1 MNPNQ
6 SQAKPSSAPPRPGGA
21 APGGNALAIDPV
33 KLLLKY
39 KWLLGGAAAVGA
51 VLGVVAHLVLIRVYP
66 IYRAEAIIECLSPE
80 VDPARVALE
89 RIDQNEMQLFMGTQ
103 VDRMK
108 SDFVLNRVIRDP
120 RFVQEAPQWSRPYQ
134 LSGGFDVVNGLED
147 IRKIVRASI
156 IPNTTLIRLSVSTNY
171 RVDTAGILRL
181 VRENYMEQRT
191 AESTRDI
198 NQRRE
203 VARRSIQNSERRLT
217 DLNTQRTRL
226 VRDQAMDS
234 LDGQRSQ
241 LSETMRVVSYQLI
254 QLQQN
259 IEAAQIALQ
268 QDETQLLRG
277 VGIQFDNNLR
287 LQVENLPQIQQ
298 LQQTLNAYESELSAM
313 RQMGI
318 QPGHRSFRLLVS
330 AIEGIKEQIDQT
342 RERLLREAFE
352 SRIDQY
358 RLAIS
363 QFQGQQA
370 QLVTQQERLR
380 EELTELTRIVG
391 EVSDI
396 DRAIDTT
403 IKMISDQQM
412 KLAELDAAASLTSVV
427 RVRVLQPETVPD
439 IAAFPKIYI
448 MIPLGVILLTGLVTG
463 TILVLEIL
471 DQRVKGPSDLV
482 AMGRI
487 NVLGFVP
494 DAAED
499 PSQPEHPES
508 VFRDVPGSVMAEH
521 YRQLR
526 TRVTK
531 AMTRSGHKTLL
542 VIGATPG
549 SGATSVVSNL
559 GSAMVSAG
567 HKVLVID
574 ANFRRSRLHLAF
586 DAPEGPG
593 LADVLGGG
601 VSLDSAIISRGA
613 GPDLLPA
620 GSAKNRMVEQL
631 GTQGIQDVLNTVRDR
646 YDFVLIDVAPA
657 LVAGDAQSL
666 ANRCDASMLVAR
678 ALHEKRGM
686 VARMRN
692 ELSESKAELLGAM
705 VNAVRSSAG
714 GYLRKNIRTSAG
726 YASDPSGQAA

>member
-6 SQAKPSSAPPRPGGA
+6 TQAKPTSSPPRPGGA
-21 APGGNALAIDPV
+21 APAGNALSIDPV

-39 KWLLGGAAAVGA
+39 KWLLAGAAVVGA
-51 VLGVVAHLVLIRVYP
+51 VLGTVAHLVLIRVYP
-66 IYRAEAIIECLSPE
+66 IYQAEAIIECLSPE

-89 RIDQNEMQLFMGTQ
+89 RIDQNEMQLFMSTQ
-103 VDRMK
+103 VNRMK

-120 RFVQEAPQWSRPYQ
+120 RFANEAPQWSRPYQ
-134 LSGGFDVVNGLED
+134 LSGGFDLVNALRD
-147 IRKIVRASI
+147 IRKVVRASI
-156 IPNTTLIRLSVSTNY
+156 VPNTTLIRLSVSTNH

-181 VRENYMEQRT
+181 VRENYMEQRM

-198 NQRRE
+198 NQRRD
-203 VARRSIQNSERRLT
+203 VARRSIQNSERQLAE
-217 DLNTQRTRL
+217 LNTRRTRL
-226 VRDQAMDS
+226 VRDQEMDS
-234 LDGQRSQ
+234 LDGVRSQ
-241 LSETMRVVSYQLI
+241 VSETMRVVSYQLI
-254 QLQQN
+254 QLDQA
-259 IEAAQIALQ
+259 IKATQIALD
-268 QDETQLLRG
+268 QDEAQLLRG
-277 VGIQFDNNLR
+277 VGIQYDNNLR
-287 LQVENLPQIQQ
+287 MQVENLPQMQQ
-298 LQQTLNAYESELSAM
+298 LQQLVNSYESELSAM

-330 AIEGIKEQIDQT
+330 AIEGVKEQIDQT
-342 RERLLREAFE
+342 RERLLREQFE

-358 RLAIS
+358 RLLIS
-363 QFQGQQA
+363 QYRGQQA
-370 QLVTQQERLR
+370 QLLAEQEQKRAQ
-380 EELTELTRIVG
+380 LTELTRIVG

-396 DRAIDTT
+396 DRSIDTT
-403 IKMISDQQM
+403 IRQIADQQM

-439 IAAFPKIYI
+439 IASFPKLYI

-471 DQRVKGPSDLV
+471 DQRLKGPSDLV

-531 AMTRSGHKTLL
+531 AMQRSGHKTLL

-574 ANFRRSRLHLAF
+574 ANFRRARLHLAF
-586 DAPEGPG
+586 DAPESPG

-601 VSLDSAIISRGA
+601 VSLDSAILSKGL
-613 GPDLLPA
+613 GPDLLAA

-631 GTQGIQDVLNTVRDR
+631 GTEGIQDLLNTVRER

-666 ANRCDASMLVAR
+666 ANRCDASILVAR